1 MKRKERRKKNIRKIC
16 RFFTSLDDGDD
27 AKEQWSL
34 RTQVTIEP
42 LRNNQPALNISLL
55 ELLWQLQFVF
65 SGIISTFYVFL
76 YHFYPFSRFW
86 SSQRRARLLLSS
98 TKLCQGLTNKERFKQ
113 TQQEGRFFT
122 KIKSWI
128 FKIPTFKFLGIWWLE
143 WLFRRVQQGKH
154 LHLFSFQTFSSNAQ
168 RTPSCV
174 ILMENIKN
182 LFRWKTN
189 QAHLPQTPCNLAFT

>member
-1 MKRKERRKKNIRKIC
+1 MQATNQPTKQATLRWERRWERKEKREEEEKRKKKMKRKERRKKNIRKIC

-55 ELLWQLQFVF
+55 ELLRQLQFVF
-65 SGIISTFYVFL
+65 SGIVSTFYVFL

-113 TQQEGRFFT
+113 TQQEGRFFYKN
-122 KIKSWI
+122 KIMN
-128 FKIPTFKFLGIWWLE
+128 
-143 WLFRRVQQGKH
+143 
-154 LHLFSFQTFSSNAQ
+154 FQDT
-168 RTPSCV
+168 
-174 ILMENIKN
+174 NI
-182 LFRWKTN
+182 
-189 QAHLPQTPCNLAFT
+189 